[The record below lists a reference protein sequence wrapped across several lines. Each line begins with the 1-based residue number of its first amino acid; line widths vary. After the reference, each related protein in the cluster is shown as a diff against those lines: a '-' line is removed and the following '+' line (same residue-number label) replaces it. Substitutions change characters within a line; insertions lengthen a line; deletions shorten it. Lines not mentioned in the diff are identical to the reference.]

1 MNSIE
6 IYPGDGSVFK
16 SEGAYFGNYFTYCSI
31 QEGSEEVSWQ
41 SLRRFLALKLFPD
54 NSEYIWDI

>member
-16 SEGAYFGNYFTYCSI
+16 SEGAYFGKYFTYYSI
-31 QEGSEEVSWQ
+31 QEGSEEVSQ
-41 SLRRFLALKLFPD
+41 QGTQLKKSFAV
-54 NSEYIWDI
+54 